1 MVGELLLILLLL
13 LLFVLC
19 CNERVKCVGD
29 VAILFWTESN
39 VVGKTR
45 NIALK
50 DPYDRNLLETFIANQ
65 QMLLAGQQRIEQ
77 LIDQRLNAMEAQ
89 LCSALKKPEK
99 DVPELFT
106 EKQLIKM
113 TQYTRQTLYKVS

>member
-1 MVGELLLILLLL
+1 M
-13 LLFVLC
+13 
-19 CNERVKCVGD
+19 
-29 VAILFWTESN
+29 
-39 VVGKTR
+39 GKTR

-50 DPYDRNLLETFIANQ
+50 DPYDRNLLEIYISNQ
-65 QMLLAGQQRIEQ
+65 QMILAGQQRIE
-77 LIDQRLNAMEAQ
+77 QRLNAMEAQ

-113 TQYTRQTLYKVS
+113 TQYTRQTLYKYREIGWLTYTKIGRSIRYSQADIDHLIESVAMHSSTL

>member
-1 MVGELLLILLLL
+1 M
-13 LLFVLC
+13 
-19 CNERVKCVGD
+19 
-29 VAILFWTESN
+29 
-39 VVGKTR
+39 GKTR

-65 QMLLAGQQRIEQ
+65 QMLLAEQQRIEQ

-113 TQYTRQTLYKVS
+113 TQYTRQTLYKYREIGWLTYTKIGRSIRYSQADIDHLKERVAEHSSTL